1 MSKKF
6 LITSALAA
14 VLAVPGFVFAQATG
28 ASTETSVVAAT
39 PTKHQRAH
47 KPDGQTGAKSAM
59 HQQGSVAHGKR
70 APAAHKG
77 TSTTSNTGAT
87 PAAE

>member
-6 LITSALAA
+6 LITGALAA
-14 VLAVPGFVFAQATG
+14 VLAVPGFVFAQATES
-28 ASTETSVVAAT
+28 STETPAAATT

-47 KPDGQTGAKSAM
+47 KPAGQTGAKSAT
-59 HQQGSVAHGKR
+59 HQKGSAAHGKR

-77 TSTTSNTGAT
+77 TSTTPSTGET